1 MDEGLFHVVGAVV
14 EGVGGGAEEAAPLA
28 NRDDPAAAVVVVAT
42 GVSVDSSFAAKRAA
56 VRWGGQAAMFS

>member
-28 NRDDPAAAVVVVAT
+28 NRDDPAAAVVVVAAEEGVDRGRFRT
-42 GVSVDSSFAAKRAA
+42 GDGSFR
-56 VRWGGQAAMFS
+56 R